1 MKSDLLTARLVLQK
15 LGLLAR
21 ASLWKTIE
29 SQKAQ
34 LKKEGRAWNPESYV
48 ESHAQMKDGAPYGL
62 FGGQDKL
69 PRPRAMLRIVEAALE
84 RVHEHELEG
93 GDDAGDEL
101 SGDEAHLVI
110 TPKQRAREVAA
121 TVALLAKT
129 AEAKDLARQ
138 VIVEAMD
145 DFNWWGNGSGESG
158 SRNGCPG
165 RPGETLGVLNSI
177 DPLKADLTGCSFF
190 AFHGSALGNW
200 HSLFRVGCT
209 NVTLIPGVNT
219 TNAFGPGIYF
229 AADSSTS
236 MGYARNG
243 GDTSN
248 FWPGAFVL
256 ARYCLSLLLLP
267 SQSLHTLSL
276 FIFISLVSLR
286 TRTLTHTI
294 SLSLSL
300 THLSAPPPSHP
311 AVPAPPGSSYDTE
324 GAHEGGVKDHTTM
337 VVCEILYKPEE
348 FSDASQHI
356 VVPDARMVKERFL
369 LVFDQTHGDSSQ
381 SYNVSQIHAQAHK
394 TLRERISR
402 VDKAVA
408 RV

>member
-1 MKSDLLTARLVLQK
+1 MLTAGSPEEERTFQEMKSDLLTARLVLQK

-256 ARYCLSLLLLP
+256 AQYCLFLLLLP
-267 SQSLHTLSL
+267 SQSLHTFSL

-294 SLSLSL
+294 SLSLSPTCL
-300 THLSAPPPSHP
+300 PPPHP
-311 AVPAPPGSSYDTE
+311 TPPYPLHQ
-324 GAHEGGVKDHTTM
+324 ARRTTQ
-337 VVCEILYKPEE
+337 K
-348 FSDASQHI
+348 
-356 VVPDARMVKERFL
+356 AR
-369 LVFDQTHGDSSQ
+369 T
-381 SYNVSQIHAQAHK
+381 
-394 TLRERISR
+394 
-402 VDKAVA
+402 KAV
-408 RV
+408 